1 MKRLVVMAVCGVFLV
16 SAAACG
22 PNPKDPENQL
32 PNGFL
37 DKPAPDAV
45 LGPGP
50 TLVGG
55 WAVDDTGIT
64 EVRVFFDGRYRAS
77 TTLTVS
83 RPDVSKAMAP
93 YARGTDIHGWNVEID
108 FGMEAGPHAILA
120 QAVDDHGATRDI
132 GIVTVHIPR

>member
-1 MKRLVVMAVCGVFLV
+1 MKRSVAMTVCVLSLV

-32 PNGFL
+32 PIGFL

-55 WAVDDTGIT
+55 WAVDDTGVKEI
-64 EVRVFFDGRYRAS
+64 RVYFDSRYRGA
-77 TTLTVS
+77 TTLMVS

-93 YARGTDIHGWNVEID
+93 FARGTDIHGWNIEID
-108 FGMEAGPHAILA
+108 FGMEAGPHTILA
-120 QAVDDHGATRDI
+120 QAVDDNGATRDI
-132 GIVTVHIPR
+132 GLVTVHIPR